1 MADAEGKAVR
11 LGNLVVDPARADA
24 WIDGRPTRLTYV
36 ELELLIRLSARAGRL
51 VRRED
56 LSSILTHDPSA
67 ERSVP
72 LNVHISRLRKKLRG
86 SRPWSIKTVWKRG
99 YMLREEPPPGGA
111 DHSSPGAITTK
122 GEAPSR

>member
-1 MADAEGKAVR
+1 MTDAEGRTVR

-24 WIDGRPTRLTYV
+24 WIDGQPVGLTYV
-36 ELELLIRLSARAGRL
+36 ELELLIRLAARAGRL

-56 LSSILTHDPSA
+56 LSSLLTHDPSA

-86 SRPWSIKTVWKRG
+86 SRPWTIKTVWKRG
-99 YMLREEPPPGGA
+99 YMLREEPPSGGSDDA
-111 DHSSPGAITTK
+111 SLEAIAAK
-122 GEAPSR
+122 GETP